1 MSRVLDRASFAFK
14 HDLVLG
20 EVFERLAKIHCNR
33 HLVTEADDGLDL
45 SYQQAAKRVARWA
58 GGIVDL
64 IAPGDPVVV
73 AGDNGFE
80 QLLLCL
86 AVSRA
91 GGLPA
96 PVNDKMTAAE
106 IEHVVND
113 SGATLVLRSAV
124 DIDGAEP
131 LAESVPADSDAIAA
145 LFYTSGTT
153 GAPKGA
159 ALSHRSLTGSITTA
173 VIVPSGLRRDEVVM
187 SLPVA
192 HIMGFAALLGM
203 AAAGIPTYFI
213 PKFRPDTVLEAIET
227 RRATMFIGVPAMY
240 RMMLD
245 AGAED
250 RDLKCVRVW
259 ASGADVMPADQAAAF
274 KRMGATA
281 TLPFVGSVGEAMFV
295 EGYGMVE
302 VGGGVATKISPPFL
316 PIGLGDSVGFPLP
329 SYKMRVVDDDGHE
342 VAMGKTGELQVKG
355 PGILN
360 EYWQSPEATAA
371 VLTDDGWLRTGDAA
385 RRGPFGTVG
394 FAGRI
399 KDVIMHG
406 GYSVYAVEVEAD
418 LEEHPSIAEAAVVG
432 LPDDRLGE
440 SVAAA
445 IRLEPGA
452 KFDEKALRAF
462 CTQRMSDYKIPN
474 TFLVVDDF
482 PRTGT
487 EKIQRR
493 EVAELFAT

>member
-1 MSRVLDRASFAFK
+1 MVRAFDRASFAFK

-20 EVFERLAKIHCNR
+20 ELFERLARIHGNR
-33 HLVTEADDGLDL
+33 HLVTEADGGLDL
-45 SYQQAAKRVARWA
+45 SYQQAAKRISRWA
-58 GGIVDL
+58 GGIIER

-73 AGDNGFE
+73 AGDNGIE

-113 SGATLVLRSAV
+113 SGATLVLRSAADV
-124 DIDGAEP
+124 DGAEP
-131 LAESVPADSDAIAA
+131 LTRSVAADPHDIAA

-159 ALSHRSLTGSITTA
+159 ALSHRSLTGSISTA
-173 VIVPSGLRRDEVVM
+173 VVVPSNLRRDEVVM

-203 AAAGIPTYFI
+203 AAVGIPTYFI
-213 PKFRPDTVLEAIET
+213 PRFRPDTVLDAIET
-227 RRATMFIGVPAMY
+227 RRATMFVGVPAMY

-250 RDLKCVRVW
+250 RDLKSVRVW
-259 ASGADVMPADQAAAF
+259 ASGADVMPSDQAAEF

-281 TLPFVGSVGEAMFV
+281 TLPIIGPVGQATFV

-329 SYKMRVVDDDGHE
+329 SYKMRVVDEEDHE
-342 VAMGKTGELQVKG
+342 VAMGQTGELQVKG

-360 EYWQSPEATAA
+360 EYWHAPEATAA
-371 VLTDDGWLRTGDAA
+371 VLTEDGWLRTGDAA

-432 LPDDRLGE
+432 LPDERLGE

-445 IRLEPGA
+445 VRIEPGA
-452 KFDEKALRAF
+452 TFDEDAIRTF
-462 CTQRMSDYKIPN
+462 CEQRMSDYKIPS
-474 TFLVVDDF
+474 TFLVVEDF

-493 EVAELFAT
+493 EVVSLFD